1 MINLEKKIDRKSAS
15 PSPLS
20 EDLHLQHTSTPFFN
34 FQIPSP
40 LFCWSWPGRWGIPK
54 KEKARKNGSTD
65 TEDSST
71 SAYLYCTKK
80 KISKKI
86 YEESV
91 CFYVFFFVTKK
102 LYKKLK
108 KALKNYDY
116 WTLLIC
122 LDMVQKRYTLRQLLI
137 CLERGVLEVVLYGR
151 GGNDSLV
158 RKTGLPGWVEVGG
171 NYTD

>member
-1 MINLEKKIDRKSAS
+1 MPAPPPFKKTCTCNILPPPFLIFRF
-15 PSPLS
+15 PPLS
-20 EDLHLQHTSTPFFN
+20 FVGPDLGAEVS
-34 FQIPSP
+34 
-40 LFCWSWPGRWGIPK
+40 PK
-54 KEKARKNGSTD
+54 KRRQEKMGALIQRIAAPLHTCTVQKKRFQKRFMKSL
-65 TEDSST
+65 
-71 SAYLYCTKK
+71 SAFIL
-80 KISKKI
+80 
-86 YEESV
+86 
-91 CFYVFFFVTKK
+91 FFFFVTKK